1 MNLFTESE
9 RQVPEKTSVAI
20 ARAIRAAIL
29 DGRLAPGE
37 FLRESQLAASLGT
50 SRTPIREALIMLE
63 REGLVQGSPNR
74 GSTVRRYDRGDLE
87 DLYNIRAAL
96 EGHSAREAASRIDH
110 QAIEELRE
118 SCDRF
123 KAIRSARRVDVAALA
138 DENMVFHDIILR
150 AAGSERLARMVGEVT
165 ALPSIHKSY
174 AAYTAEHRG
183 IVEQAHREITSA
195 LRAGDANAAADL
207 MHAHV
212 IWARDRALE
221 YFDRTSG

>member
-1 MNLFTESE
+1 MFTNAE

-37 FLRESQLAASLGT
+37 SLRETQLAESLGT
-50 SRTPIREALIMLE
+50 SRTPVREALIMLE
-63 REGLVQGSPNR
+63 REGLVQGAPNR
-74 GSTVRRYDRGDLE
+74 GSTVRRFDQDELE

-96 EGHSAREAASRIDH
+96 EGHAARQAAARVDDA
-110 QAIEELRE
+110 AIAALEE

-123 KAIRSARRVDVAALA
+123 RKLRRSKNMHVPDLT
-138 DENMVFHDIILR
+138 DENMTFHEIILE
-150 AAGSERLARMVGEVT
+150 AAGSERLATMVHEVT

-174 AAYTAEHRG
+174 KGYTDEHRRT
-183 IVEQAHREITSA
+183 VEEAHRAITAA
-195 LRAGDANAAADL
+195 LKARDAEAAAEL

-212 IWARDRALE
+212 LWARDRALAW
-221 YFDRTSG
+221 FAQSS